1 MSEPLW
7 TRRAFL
13 TVLGGAALPLGG
25 AAAAEPLASAGGGF
39 ARAVREPLWLELFNT
54 HTAETVQVA
63 FRDAA
68 GYVAAALTKL
78 DHLLRD
84 HRSGDVHPIDPA
96 LFDLLGDLA
105 WAAGRE
111 ARYEVISGY
120 RSPATNA
127 RLKAQGRGV
136 ATRSLH
142 MEGRAIDVRLKG
154 FPTKRLRDLALELRR
169 GGVGFYPR
177 SDFLHVDTGRVRF
190 WEG

>member
-1 MSEPLW
+1 MREPVW

-13 TVLGGAALPLGG
+13 TVLGGAALPLG
-25 AAAAEPLASAGGGF
+25 AVATAEPLTSTGATLS
-39 ARAVREPLWLELFNT
+39 RVVREPRWLELFNT

-68 GYVAAALTKL
+68 GYVATALTKL
-78 DHLLRD
+78 NHLLRD

-105 WAAGRE
+105 RLAGRD

-154 FPTKRLRDLALELRR
+154 LPTARLRDLALELRR

-177 SDFLHVDTGRVRF
+177 SDFLHVDTGRVRS

>member
-1 MSEPLW
+1 MRQPVW

-13 TVLGGAALPLGG
+13 TNLGGAALPLG
-25 AAAAEPLASAGGGF
+25 AVATAEPLTSTGATLSRVA
-39 ARAVREPLWLELFNT
+39 REPRWLELFNT

-63 FRDAA
+63 FRDTA

-78 DHLLRD
+78 NHLLRD

-105 WAAGRE
+105 RLAGRE

-154 FPTKRLRDLALELRR
+154 FPTARLRDLALELRR